1 MSIMR
6 PSRKVFGTLAALA
19 LTIGL
24 IVAPQPTLAQTSE
37 MRSPTIAV
45 IDMQRIMQESTAV
58 RSIQQQIDQKRSQYQ
73 EELSRKE
80 QELREAD
87 EELDRQRTILSS
99 EAFQQKRQELE
110 QQVGVIQREVQSQ
123 RQRLDQEYT
132 RAMREVEKVLIDIIN
147 DISESRDLDVVLNKA
162 TIVLARTELE
172 ITGPALERLNAELES
187 VDVQALQN

>member
-1 MSIMR
+1 MR